1 MLDSSFFIL
10 ADRATVERY
19 DVLRVALACPRN
31 PLVREGLILAL
42 PILEDEYRAE
52 VRRLRRLTPSGMSIE
67 DYAQSII
74 AKAGRKVTPALVT
87 LEESAA

>member
-31 PLVREGLILAL
+31 PLVPPIDPRTKAALIKL
-42 PILEDEYRAE
+42 
-52 VRRLRRLTPSGMSIE
+52 SQM
-67 DYAQSII
+67 
-74 AKAGRKVTPALVT
+74 KAAP
-87 LEESAA
+87 